1 MPLRYQ
7 KGNFAFM
14 GIYAKSYDVIVVGAG
29 HAGAEAGHACAQ
41 MGLETLLLGLNLDTV
56 AAMSCNP
63 AIGGLAKGH
72 LVREIDALGGLMGRA
87 GDACGIQFK
96 MLNTSKG
103 PAVQAPRAQC
113 DKFLY
118 RSWVKRQLEK
128 TPRLALKQ
136 GQVESLVVD
145 KEGRQVLG
153 VRTKTGTEYHGKAVI
168 LTTGTFLQGLIH
180 IGDHRIQSGRAG
192 EPAAIGLSAS
202 LRELGFELGR
212 LKTGTNPRVDA
223 DSLDFSKFTLFPGD
237 DEIQPFSYAT
247 PRGSL
252 SNKINCWTVKTNED
266 VHGTIRGS
274 MERSP
279 LYNGTIKGVGP
290 RYCPSIE
297 DKVMRFP
304 EKLWHQIIIEP
315 EGLETSE
322 LYLNGLSTSLPEE
335 DQLRFLRLIPGFEA
349 VEIMR
354 PGYAVEYD
362 FVPPTQLHS
371 SLAAR
376 GWKGLYLA
384 GQINGTSGY
393 EEAAGQGLLAGIN
406 AAHFVL
412 GKAPLVLG
420 RDQAY
425 LGVLVD
431 DLVTKGTAEPY
442 RLFTSLAEFRLLLR
456 QDNADWRLMDL
467 GRELGLI
474 SKDIHLAFE
483 KRRVDTR
490 VEIERLEKT
499 WLKVTPEVNQRLIEL
514 ESTVLTESATLASL
528 LRRPELRYQ
537 DLNFLQ
543 GVPRET
549 TLEPA
554 VTEQVEIQV
563 MYDGYIRRQLIQV
576 EQFKKL
582 EEKRIPETLDYRA
595 LHGFSREAQQKLH
608 QLKPETVGQAS
619 RISGVSPSDVSV
631 LLVYIEAQRHSGVLT
646 VPEPAE
652 TV

>member
-1 MPLRYQ
+1 MPVYS
-7 KGNFAFM
+7 
-14 GIYAKSYDVIVVGAG
+14 KSFDIIVVGAG
-29 HAGAEAGHACAQ
+29 HAGAEAAHACAKA
-41 MGLETLLLGLNLDTV
+41 GLQTLLLGMNLDTV

-87 GDACGIQFK
+87 ADATGIQFK

-113 DKFLY
+113 DKFAY
-118 RSWVKRQLEK
+118 RAWVKETLEK
-128 TPRLALKQ
+128 TPNLALKQ
-136 GQVESLVVD
+136 ATVEELLLD
-145 KEGRQVLG
+145 REGKTVLG
-153 VRTKTGTEYHGKAVI
+153 VRTKTGMDFFAKATI
-168 LTTGTFLQGLIH
+168 LTTGTFLKGLIH
-180 IGDHRIQSGRAG
+180 IGDQRIESGRAG
-192 EPAAIGLSAS
+192 EPAAQGLSGS
-202 LRELGFELGR
+202 LRALGLELGR

-223 DSLDFSKFTLFPGD
+223 NTLDFSKFNVFPGD
-237 DEIQPFSYAT
+237 DDIQPFSYST

-252 SNKINCWTVKTNED
+252 SNKTTCWTVKTNEAM
-266 VHGTIRGS
+266 HETIRGS
-274 MERSP
+274 MSRSP
-279 LYNGTIKGVGP
+279 LYNGAIKGIGP

-304 EKLWHQIIIEP
+304 EKQWHQIIIEP
-315 EGLETSE
+315 EGLHTSE
-322 LYLNGLSTSLPEE
+322 LYLNGLSTSLPEA
-335 DQLRFLRLIPGFEA
+335 DQLNFLRMMPGFEN

-362 FVPPTQLHS
+362 FVPPTQLYP
-371 SLAAR
+371 SLAVR
-376 GWKGLYLA
+376 GWKGFYLA

-406 AAHFVL
+406 ATRYVR
-412 GKAPLVLG
+412 GEEPIVLG

-467 GRELGLI
+467 GHSLGLI
-474 SKDIHLAFE
+474 SAENHSAFE
-483 KRRVDTR
+483 RRRQETR
-490 VEIERLEKT
+490 AEIERLGKT
-499 WLKVTPEVNQRLIEL
+499 WIKAGPEVNQRLLEL
-514 ESTVLTESATLASL
+514 ESQPLTEAVTLDNL
-528 LRRPELRYQ
+528 LRRPEIRYQ
-537 DLNFLQ
+537 DLAYLQ
-543 GVPRET
+543 GVPRGTEAS
-549 TLEPA
+549 LEPA

-582 EEKRIPETLDYRA
+582 EEKRIPESLDYLA
-595 LHGFSREAQQKLH
+595 LHGFSNEAQQKLH
-608 QLKPETVGQAS
+608 QLKPLTVGQAS

-631 LLVYIEAQRHSGVLT
+631 LLVYIEAQRSSGVLA

-652 TV
+652 SI